1 MKSIIAAIALVLTS
15 ATGYAQL
22 GKFLKDKMK
31 NVDLKNVATD
41 ILDPEE
47 ETTKLREKQLQKDT
61 SFYNFAIAQSSK
73 AAFFESKEDN
83 ENLFF
88 ALAKNYEDENIEKVE
103 LELYEQAFEYN
114 RKGSKLLYINNTV
127 AATNFWSALGIY
139 LEDDT
144 STVVGEAVLAAML
157 NQTSE
162 QQAASLMGV
171 MQALVQRELSREDH
185 YAILKTTSNLS
196 ILYHSRGQYSMADQ
210 ITAANIPLIEDL
222 LGEESTAL
230 ASELNNRGVVL
241 KDLGAYT
248 EAEAAFDKADDLLT
262 SKGQKS
268 TMSYSILLNNKAML
282 YEQTG
287 RYKQAVANQLECIAI
302 AEKELSSKGADFA
315 RFKINLG
322 LLYQDQ
328 KQYDKAE
335 EIYKQVLQLKEKRFG
350 KRHQDY
356 AAVQNHLASLY
367 MVTNREDQVG
377 PLLNSSAEIYQS
389 KLGDQHPAYAAT
401 LVNLGKYHY
410 LTGAPTKALESFNKA
425 LAIYKQNFGEYN
437 PSYIEVLHQLG
448 LTYWALNDINAATDQ
463 FNVSIEKMIDL
474 LENYFPA
481 MSENEKANY
490 WAKTHPRLLEY
501 YNFAI
506 AQANTDPGHLTTAF
520 ELQLMTK
527 GLLLNSTTK
536 VKNKILNSDN
546 KELIDLYE
554 NWVDGKE
561 KLATYYTYSKA
572 DLQEQKID
580 LPTLEREVNG
590 LERQLNQ
597 KSNAFATSF
606 KLPQTK
612 VEEVREQ
619 LGPGQAA
626 VEIIAVPAFDK
637 RLLDQHQYLFVIVKP
652 DQEKLDWVV
661 LNNGNELEGKFAN
674 AYRKQI
680 AFKTADEYSYPQFW
694 KPVQDHLTN
703 VSQVFVSVDG
713 IYSQINLGSLQVE
726 EDQYLLDL
734 MKVRIVAST
743 RDLSGMSKETSKGSA
758 VLVGAPDYGSKG
770 TIAPLPGTKKEVENI
785 REMMVSRGRNA
796 SMLTGQMASE
806 SSLKDDISKPQVLHI
821 ATHGFFLQDLPEN
834 GNEDVFGVS
843 LEVAKEN
850 PLLRAGLML
859 TGAETAA
866 SGTSKK
872 EIDNADNGILTAYE
886 AMLLDLT
893 GTEMVVLSACET
905 GLGEVRAGEGVY
917 GLQRA
922 FQIAG
927 AQSIVMSLWKVN
939 DEATQLLMTR
949 FYQNWLKGDNRF
961 TAFEKAQLSLKEQYP
976 EPYYWGA
983 FVMVN

>member
-1 MKSIIAAIALVLTS
+1 MKSIIVVLAFS
-15 ATGYAQL
+15 LISLPGYSQL

-31 NVDLKNVATD
+31 DVDLKNVATD

-47 ETTKLREKQLQKDT
+47 ETLKLRQKQLEKDT
-61 SFYNFAIAQSSK
+61 TFYNYAISQSNK
-73 AAFFESKEDN
+73 AAFFESKDDN

-88 ALAKNYEDENIEKVE
+88 ALAKNYEDEDIEKVE

-114 RKGSKLLYINNTV
+114 RKGSKLLYINNTL
-127 AATNFWSALGIY
+127 AAANFWSALGIY

-144 STVVGEAVLAAML
+144 SNVVGQAVLAAML

-162 QQAASLMGV
+162 QQASSLLGIME
-171 MQALVQRELSREDH
+171 ALTSRELTREDH

-196 ILYHSRGQYSMADQ
+196 ILYHSRGQYSMAEE
-210 ITAANIPLIEDL
+210 ITRTNMQLIEDL
-222 LGEESTAL
+222 LGKQSLAL
-230 ASELNNRGVVL
+230 GAELNNRGVVL
-241 KDLGAYT
+241 KDLGQYT
-248 EAEAAFDKADDLLT
+248 EAETAFNKADKILT
-262 SKGQKS
+262 ARDQKS
-268 TMSYSILLNNKAML
+268 TMGYSILLNNKAML

-287 RYKQAVANQLECIAI
+287 RYKQAVADQLECIAI

-335 EIYKQVLQLKEKRFG
+335 AIYTEVLRLKEKRFG

-367 MVTNREDQVG
+367 MVTKRTDQVA
-377 PLLNSSAEIYQS
+377 PLLTSSADIYKN
-389 KLGDQHPAYAAT
+389 KLGEQHPAYAAT
-401 LVNLGKYHY
+401 LTNLGKYYY
-410 LTGAPTKALESFNKA
+410 LTDQLEKALESHNNA
-425 LAIYKQNFGEYN
+425 LSVYKQNFGEYN
-437 PSYIEVLHQLG
+437 PSYIDVLHQLG
-448 LTYWALNDINAATDQ
+448 LTHWALGDSQSASTHFKSSIDKTIN
-463 FNVSIEKMIDL
+463 L

-490 WAKTHPRLLEY
+490 WARTRPRLLEY

-506 AQANTDPGHLTTAF
+506 AQAPTDPAHLTATY

-536 VKNKILNSDN
+536 VKNQILESNNAS
-546 KELIDLYE
+546 LIELYE
-554 NWVDGKE
+554 TWVDGKE

-572 DLQEQKID
+572 DLEEQKID
-580 LPTLEREVNG
+580 LPALEREVNA
-590 LERQLNQ
+590 LERKLNQ
-597 KSNAFATSF
+597 RSNDFAKSY

-612 VEEVREQ
+612 TSEVRAQ
-619 LGPGQAA
+619 LKAGEAA
-626 VEIIAVPAFDK
+626 VEIMAIPAFEK
-637 RLLDQHQYLFVIVKP
+637 SLLERHQYLFVIVKP
-652 DQEKLDWVV
+652 EQENLDWVI
-661 LNNGNELEGKFAN
+661 LENGNELEGKYAN

-680 AFKTADEYSYPQFW
+680 AFKTADEYSYPQYW
-694 KPVQDHLTN
+694 KPVQQKLGGA
-703 VSQVFVSVDG
+703 SKAFVSLDG
-713 IYSQINLGSLQVE
+713 IYSQINLGSLQMSE
-726 EDQYLLDL
+726 GQYLLDR
-734 MKVRIVAST
+734 MKIRIVAST
-743 RDLSGMSKETSKGSA
+743 RNLSTMGTEVGRRGA
-758 VLVGAPDYGSKG
+758 VLVGAPNYGNKG
-770 TIAPLPGTKKEVENI
+770 TIAPLPGTRTEVENI
-785 REMMVSRGRNA
+785 MDMMITGGRTTA
-796 SMLTGQMASE
+796 LLTGDLASE
-806 SSLKDDISKPQVLHI
+806 SSLKSEISKPKVLHI

-834 GNEDVFGVS
+834 GDEDVFGVS
-843 LEVAKEN
+843 LEVAREN

-859 TGAETAA
+859 SGAEAA
-866 SGTSKK
+866 MDQASQK
-872 EIDNADNGILTAYE
+872 EIRNADNGILTAYE

-893 GTEMVVLSACET
+893 GTEIVVLSACET

-939 DEATQLLMTR
+939 DEATQLLMTK
-949 FYQNWLKGDNRF
+949 FYQNWLRGDDRF
-961 TAFEKAQLSLKEQYP
+961 VAFDKAQLSLKEQFP

-983 FVMVN
+983 FVMMN

>member
-1 MKSIIAAIALVLTS
+1 MKFIITIIAFSLIS
-15 ATGYAQL
+15 FSSHAQL

-47 ETTKLREKQLQKDT
+47 ETLKLREKQLEKDT
-61 SFYNFAIAQSSK
+61 TFYNYAISQSNK
-73 AAFFESKEDN
+73 AAFFESKDDN

-88 ALAKNYEDENIEKVE
+88 ALAKNYEDEDIEKVD

-139 LEDDT
+139 LEEDT
-144 STVVGEAVLAAML
+144 SDVVGQAVLAAML

-162 QQAASLMGV
+162 QQASSVLGIMEALAS
-171 MQALVQRELSREDH
+171 RELTREDH

-196 ILYHSRGQYSMADQ
+196 ILYHSRGQYSMAEE
-210 ITAANIPLIEDL
+210 ITRANVALIEEL
-222 LGEESTAL
+222 LGDQTLAL
-230 ASELNNRGVVL
+230 AAELNNRGVVL
-241 KDLGAYT
+241 KDLGLYT
-248 EAEAAFDKADDLLT
+248 EAETAFNRANKILTAEDQKA
-262 SKGQKS
+262 
-268 TMSYSILLNNKAML
+268 TMGYSILLNNKAML

-287 RYKQAVANQLECIAI
+287 RYKQAVADQLECIAI

-328 KQYDKAE
+328 KEYDKAE
-335 EIYKQVLQLKEKRFG
+335 AIYKDVLRLKEKRFG

-367 MVTNREDQVG
+367 MVTDRTDQVA
-377 PLLNSSAEIYQS
+377 PLLTSSADIYKD
-389 KLGDQHPAYAAT
+389 KLGEQHPAHAAT
-401 LVNLGKYHY
+401 LVNLGKYYY
-410 LTGAPTKALESFNKA
+410 LTDQSDKALESYNNA
-425 LAIYKQNFGEYN
+425 LSVYKQNFGEYN
-437 PSYIEVLHQLG
+437 PSYIDVLHQLG
-448 LTYWALNDINAATDQ
+448 LTHWALDDSQSASTHFKSSIDKTIN
-463 FNVSIEKMIDL
+463 L

-490 WAKTHPRLLEY
+490 WARTRPRLLEY

-506 AQANTDPGHLTTAF
+506 AQAPIDPSHLTTTY
-520 ELQLMTK
+520 ELHLMTK

-536 VKNKILNSDN
+536 VKNQILESNN
-546 KELIDLYE
+546 TALIELYE
-554 NWVDGKE
+554 TWIDGKE

-580 LPTLEREVNG
+580 LPALEREVNAQ
-590 LERQLNQ
+590 ERQLNQ
-597 KSNAFATSF
+597 KSNDFANSY

-612 VEEVREQ
+612 TAEVRNQ
-619 LGPGQAA
+619 LKAGEAA
-626 VEIIAVPAFDK
+626 IEIMAIPAYDK
-637 RLLDQHQYLFVIVKP
+637 SLQERHQYLFVIVKP
-652 DQEKLDWVV
+652 GQENLEWVI
-661 LNNGNELEGKFAN
+661 LGNGNELEGKYAN

-680 AFKTADEYSYPQFW
+680 AFKTADEYSYPQYW
-694 KPVQDHLTN
+694 KPVQQKLSST
-703 VSQVFVSVDG
+703 SKAFVSLDG
-713 IYSQINLGSLQVE
+713 IYSQINLASLQVSE
-726 EDQYLLDL
+726 GNYLLDRL
-734 MKVRIVAST
+734 KVRIVAST
-743 RDLSGMSKETSKGSA
+743 RNLSTMGIERGRGNT
-758 VLVGAPDYGSKG
+758 VLVGAPNYGDKG
-770 TIAPLPGTKKEVENI
+770 TIAPLPGTKAEVENI
-785 REMMVSRGRNA
+785 MGMMVSGGRTT
-796 SMLTGQMASE
+796 SLLTGDLASE
-806 SSLKDDISKPQVLHI
+806 ASIKGEINKPKILHI

-834 GNEDVFGVS
+834 GDEDVFGVS
-843 LEVAKEN
+843 LEVAREN

-859 TGAETAA
+859 SGAESAMDQ
-866 SGTSKK
+866 SSQK
-872 EIDNADNGILTAYE
+872 EIRNADNGILTAYE

-893 GTEMVVLSACET
+893 GTEIVVLSACET

-939 DEATQLLMTR
+939 DEATQLLMTK
-949 FYQNWLKGDNRF
+949 FYQNWLRGDNRF
-961 TAFEKAQLSLKEQYP
+961 VAFEKAQLSLKEQFP

-983 FVMVN
+983 FVMMN